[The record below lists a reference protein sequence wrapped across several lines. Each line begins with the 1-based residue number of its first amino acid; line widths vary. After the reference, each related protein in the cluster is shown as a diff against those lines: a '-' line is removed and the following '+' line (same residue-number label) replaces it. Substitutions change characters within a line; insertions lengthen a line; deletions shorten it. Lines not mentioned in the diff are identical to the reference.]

1 MTLHRVYLLVC
12 MALTPTAMLA
22 DELADIER
30 ITTTAT
36 RSAVNATPLPF
47 VISTVSQQQL
57 ALIAPTHIEQVLKQV
72 AGANVQHGN
81 GQEYLPALRSPVL
94 AGAGA
99 CGGIL
104 TAEDG
109 IALRAA
115 GFCNINELFE
125 AHTEMAERIEVL
137 KGPGSA
143 LYGSNAVHGVI
154 NVITPD
160 STQDHGFAGL
170 DLGSFGYKRAKF
182 QQGHDMDDSGI
193 GMSASVTRDSGYRDD
208 ESVEQ
213 EKLSLRY
220 RLETDNVAV
229 MSGLTFTHLDQQT
242 AGFIEGVESYKNRD
256 VAQSNAYPDA
266 FRRAQALRAWSQ
278 FTWQDDRSTLL
289 ITPYFRD
296 QKMTF
301 FKHFLPGTPLE
312 ENAQTGAGIQS
323 LWRYQGDGNIQIEL
337 GFDSEY
343 TQASMQQYQENP
355 TQGSAFLVATVPQGK
370 HYDYD
375 VSSTQ
380 YAPFFNL
387 QWQWQSISIEAGA
400 RYEHLNYDY
409 DNNMQ
414 AGRNRDDGTPCAR
427 GGCRYSRPPSSE
439 NSFSTWS
446 PKLGLSMALGDNH
459 LLYGNLSQG
468 YRAPQAAEL
477 YQLQRQQT
485 VADLAVESA
494 DNLELGFK
502 GAINRG
508 ENSLNYVVSVYAM
521 DKDNVIFRDSDF
533 FTINDGQS
541 SHRGIELEIDY
552 AINTNWQFRFAGTHA
567 KHRYESD
574 QQLGDINIKG
584 NEMDTAP
591 RNIANVQLN
600 WQPSDTINTS
610 LEWHHVSRYFTDAE
624 NLHQYEGHQLLN
636 VRANWQPTEQLSLTL
651 RINNLA
657 DTAYADRA
665 DYTSFSG
672 DRYFPGKPRNLA
684 MTMQYSW

>member
-1 MTLHRVYLLVC
+1 MTLRRAYLFVVI
-12 MALTPTAMLA
+12 ALTPTAMMA

-36 RSAVNATPLPF
+36 RSSTANTPRPF
-47 VISTVSQQQL
+47 VISTVSQT
-57 ALIAPTHIEQVLKQV
+57 ALKLVAPTHIEQVLKHV
-72 AGANVQHGN
+72 AGANIQHGN

-94 AGAGA
+94 SGAGA

-160 STQDHGFAGL
+160 STQARGFASL

-182 QQGHDMDDSGI
+182 QQGHDMGDSGI
-193 GMSASVTRDSGYRDD
+193 GISASVTRDSGYRDD
-208 ESVEQ
+208 ESVAQ
-213 EKLSLRY
+213 EKVSLRY
-220 RLETDNVAV
+220 RLETDNVSV
-229 MSGLTFTHLDQQT
+229 VSGLTFSDLDQHT
-242 AGFIEGVESYKNRD
+242 AGFIEGFESYKD
-256 VAQSNAYPDA
+256 PIIAQSNAYTDA
-266 FRRAQALRAWSQ
+266 FRKATALRAWSQ
-278 FTWQDDRSTLL
+278 FTWQNERSTLV
-289 ITPYFRD
+289 ITPYLRD
-296 QKMTF
+296 QDMRF

-312 ENAQTGAGIQS
+312 ENGQTGGGVQS
-323 LWRYQGDGNIQIEL
+323 LWHYQGFDSVQVEL
-337 GFDSEY
+337 GFDGEY
-343 TQASMQQYQENP
+343 TQANMLQYQQNP

-375 VSSTQ
+375 VASTL

-387 QWQWQSISIEAGA
+387 QWQWQALRIDAGA

-409 DNNMQ
+409 DNNMA
-414 AGRNRDDGTPCAR
+414 AGRNRDDGTPCGM

-446 PKLGLSMALGDNH
+446 PKFGLNWALSGQH
-459 LLYGNLSQG
+459 LIYANVSQG

-477 YQLQRQQT
+477 YQLQRNQT
-485 VADLAVESA
+485 VAGLAVETA
-494 DNLELGFK
+494 NNLELGIK
-502 GAINRG
+502 GVFNDG
-508 ENSLNYVVSVYAM
+508 ENPLNYVFSVYGM

-533 FTINDGQS
+533 FTINDGKS
-541 SHRGIELEIDY
+541 SHRGVELELEY
-552 AINTNWQFRFAGTHA
+552 AFNADWQLRFAGTHA
-567 KHRYESD
+567 KHRYESE
-574 QQLGDINIKG
+574 QQLGDVNIKG

-600 WQPSDTINTS
+600 WQPRDTIMTS
-610 LEWHHVSRYFTDAE
+610 VEWHHVGRYFTDAE
-624 NLHQYEGHQLLN
+624 NLHEYEGHQLVN

-657 DTAYADRA
+657 NTAYADRA

-672 DRYFPGKPRNLA
+672 DRYFPGKPRHLA
-684 MTMQYSW
+684 MTLQYNW

>member
-1 MTLHRVYLLVC
+1 MTLRRASLLVY
-12 MALTPTAMLA
+12 MALSSTAVMADKLA
-22 DELADIER
+22 NIER

-36 RSAVNATPLPF
+36 RSVGSATPLPF

-57 ALIAPTHIEQVLKQV
+57 ALIAPTHIEQVLKQI

-94 AGAGA
+94 SGAGA

-160 STQDHGFAGL
+160 STQDRGFAGL

-182 QQGHDMDDSGI
+182 QQGHDMGDSGI
-193 GMSASVTRDSGYRDD
+193 GISASVTRDSGYRDN

-220 RLETDNVAV
+220 RLETDDLAV

-242 AGFIEGVESYKNRD
+242 AGFIEGFESYKDRD

-266 FRRAQALRAWSQ
+266 FRSAQALRAWSQ
-278 FTWQDDRSTLL
+278 FTWQYERSTLVL
-289 ITPYFRD
+289 TPYFRD
-296 QKMTF
+296 QNMTF

-323 LWRYQGDGNIQIEL
+323 LWRYQEDENIQIEL

-343 TQASMQQYQENP
+343 TQATMLQYQQNP

-370 HYDYD
+370 HYDYE
-375 VSSTQ
+375 VASTL

-387 QWQWQSISIEAGA
+387 QWQWQALSIDVGA
-400 RYEHLNYDY
+400 RFEHLSYDY
-409 DNNMQ
+409 ENNMQ
-414 AGRNRDDGTPCAR
+414 AGRNRDDGTPCAM
-427 GGCRYSRPPSSE
+427 GGCRYSRPQSSE

-446 PKLGLSMALGDNH
+446 PKLGLSMVLNDNNV
-459 LLYGNLSQG
+459 LYSNLSKG
-468 YRAPQAAEL
+468 YRAPQASEL
-477 YQLQRQQT
+477 YQLERKQT
-485 VADLAVESA
+485 VADLAPETAS
-494 DNLELGFK
+494 NLEIGLK
-502 GAINRG
+502 GNIAALSYIL
-508 ENSLNYVVSVYAM
+508 SAYTM
-521 DKDNVIFRDSDF
+521 DKKQVIFRDSDF

-541 SHRGIELEIDY
+541 SHRGVEVEFEY
-552 AINTNWQFRFAGTHA
+552 AINLDWQIRFAGTHA
-567 KHRYESD
+567 KHKYESG
-574 QQLGDINIKG
+574 QQLGEINIKG

-624 NLHQYEGHQLLN
+624 NRHEYEGHRLLN
-636 VRANWQPTEQLSLTL
+636 VRANWQPTDQLSLTL

-672 DRYFPGKPRNLA
+672 DRYFPGKPRHLA